1 MVGSRW
7 ATRSRSFPTIPV
19 SPWRTSTRITSYGGG
34 GTGERGADGWWTGG
48 RSSGGDER
56 PTPGGGGA
64 RVGGGGAAHPD
75 LRCNAHP
82 PRQDRPA
89 CDPHECERGDR
100 DRGCGGA
107 FCFPWSPLP
116 PLPPPRPCRVPYPS

>member
-1 MVGSRW
+1 GGRGRPGRPRLVVGSRW
-7 ATRSRSFPTIPV
+7 AARPKLFPPFPCPPGGLWARSTG
-19 SPWRTSTRITSYGGG
+19 WGGG

-89 CDPHECERGDR
+89 CDPHECERGHR
-100 DRGCGGA
+100 DRGCGGI
-107 FCFPWSPLP
+107 FL
-116 PLPPPRPCRVPYPS
+116 